1 MRRNLPSDHHFRFD
15 RLVAECLDP
24 LYRTAYRLMGNLDE
38 ARELAHEA
46 FLRAQRA
53 LPHLPHD
60 ANARAW
66 LFRILRNVWIDHIRK
81 SARDPQLL
89 PFDEVEDFAELP
101 VPKLEVMDEESR
113 GRLEQCLD
121 DQVLAAIQGLPE
133 DMRLALLFQTFGGLN
148 YEEISQ
154 ALECPIGTVMSRLH
168 RAKAHLREQLAS
180 YAATHHAASSQGLK
194 TGGDRHAQA

>member
-1 MRRNLPSDHHFRFD
+1 MARIPTTDAKRRFE
-15 RLVAECLDP
+15 RLVTECLDP
-24 LYRTAYRLMGNLDE
+24 LYRTAYRLMGNPDD

-53 LPHLPHD
+53 LLHLPHD

-101 VPKLEVMDEESR
+101 APKLDAMDEESR
-113 GRLEQCLD
+113 RRLEQCLD
-121 DQVLAAIQGLPE
+121 DQVLAAIQGLPD

-148 YEEISQ
+148 YEAISQ
-154 ALECPIGTVMSRLH
+154 ALECPGTVMSRLH
-168 RAKAHLREQLAS
+168 RAKAHLREQLAE
-180 YAATHHAASSQGLK
+180 YAAAHRTVGRQTLK
-194 TGGDRHAQA
+194 TRGDRHA

>member
-1 MRRNLPSDHHFRFD
+1 MERIPTTDAKRRFE
-15 RLVAECLDP
+15 RLVDECLDP
-24 LYRTAYRLMGNLDE
+24 LYRTAYRLMGKADE

-46 FLRAQRA
+46 FLRAHRA
-53 LPHLPHD
+53 ILHLPHD

-81 SARDPQLL
+81 SARDPEF
-89 PFDEVEDFAELP
+89 PFDEIQDFAELP
-101 VPKLEVMDEESR
+101 APKLDVMDEESR
-113 GRLEQCLD
+113 RRLEQFLD
-121 DQVLAAIQGLPE
+121 DQVLAAIQGLPD

-154 ALECPIGTVMSRLH
+154 ALECPIGTVMPRLH
-168 RAKAHLREQLAS
+168 RAKARLREQLAS
-180 YAATHHAASSQGLK
+180 YAAAHHAVSSQILK

>member
-1 MRRNLPSDHHFRFD
+1 MRRNLPSDHHFRFE

-46 FLRAQRA
+46 FLRAQRS

-89 PFDEVEDFAELP
+89 PFDEVEDIAELP
-101 VPKLEVMDEESR
+101 APKLDAMDEESR
-113 GRLEQCLD
+113 RRLEQYLD
-121 DQVLAAIQGLPE
+121 DQVLAAIQGLPD
-133 DMRLALLFQTFGGLN
+133 DMRLALLFQTFGGLT

-168 RAKAHLREQLAS
+168 RAKAHLREQLAA
-180 YAATHHAASSQGLK
+180 YAAAHRTVGQTLK
-194 TGGDRHAQA
+194 TRGDRHA

>member
-1 MRRNLPSDHHFRFD
+1 MRRIPTTDAKRRFEL
-15 RLVAECLDP
+15 LVAECLDP
-24 LYRTAYRLMGNLDE
+24 LYRTAYRLTGKADE

-46 FLRAQRA
+46 FLRARRA
-53 LPHLPHD
+53 LSHLPHD

-66 LFRILRNVWIDHIRK
+66 LFRILRNVWVDHIRK

-89 PFDEVEDFAELP
+89 PFDEIEAFADVP
-101 VPKLEVMDEESR
+101 TPKLDAMDKESR
-113 GRLEQCLD
+113 RRLEQYLD
-121 DQVLAAIQGLPE
+121 DQVLAAIQSLPH

-168 RAKAHLREQLAS
+168 RAKARLREQLAS
-180 YAATHHAASSQGLK
+180 YAATYRGVSSQTLK